1 MAKLKMKS
9 IELIAPL
16 EQSKEIVDLLQRMGT
31 VELTD
36 CEEDDALYKL
46 STGVTVS
53 TFERFLT
60 AAESAQ
66 KTLDKYAPQKKGL
79 IKGLLSSF
87 DGRKEVEFSDY
98 LKKSDRADDILREC
112 YKINSLEGDIRE
124 AEVDNVRCRTAMDAL
139 EPWLG
144 LDIPMQSKGTET
156 TAVFVGTFPIEYD
169 VQSLLSALA
178 AAAPDCSEVDVDIV
192 SATQE
197 RTCAV
202 IFCHR
207 ECEKEI
213 FEALRELNFAW
224 PGDPTKHPPKVRY
237 ERLCKQIESNDAD
250 SCSAQ
255 KEIAEF
261 AGSREDIAF
270 VADYFRIQK
279 EKYSALE
286 KLAMTNRVFVLR
298 GYIPEKRV
306 EKVVGAL
313 EKSYTVAVEVTDPDP
328 ETQDVPVLLENNA
341 FAAPVESITE
351 MYSLP
356 GKDDID
362 PNPVM
367 AFFYYVF
374 FGLMLSD
381 AGYGLLMV
389 IAMLFAKAKLKL
401 ETRTKKTVNMF
412 LYCGI
417 STMFWGTMF
426 GSWFGD
432 APQVIAREFFG
443 KEIGS
448 TAVWF
453 EPVNDPM
460 KLLLYSFLFGI
471 IHLFV
476 GLGVRFYMLWKDGKH
491 LDAICDVV
499 PVYLLVTGAAPLGAG
514 IIIDVPTMLTT
525 IGKYLAIAGA
535 VLTVLTSGRS
545 SKNILGKLGGGLY
558 GLYNTASGYLGDILS
573 YSRLLALGLSTGV
586 IATVINLLGTMP
598 GNKIA
603 KLILFIFVF
612 LVGHTANI
620 AINLIG
626 TYVHTNRLQY
636 VEFFSK
642 FYEGG
647 GRSFTPLKAN
657 TKHFRFKEEI
667 Q

>member
-36 CEEDDALYKL
+36 CEEGDALYKL

-53 TFERFLT
+53 TFERFLI

-178 AAAPDCSEVDVDIV
+178 EAAPDCSEVDVDIV

-237 ERLCKQIESNDAD
+237 ERLRKQIESNDAD

-313 EKSYTVAVEVTDPDP
+313 EKSYTVAVEVTDPDQ
-328 ETQDVPVLLENNA
+328 ETQDAPVLLENNA

-401 ETRTKKTVNMF
+401 EPKMKKTVNMF

-499 PVYLLVTGAAPLGAG
+499 PVYLLVTGAAPLCAG
-514 IIIDVPTMLTT
+514 IIIDVPTMFTT

-598 GNKIA
+598 GNKIV

>member
-1 MAKLKMKS
+1 MKC
-9 IELIAPL
+9 IELLAPL
-16 EQSKEIVDLLQRMGT
+16 EQSKEIIDCLQRMGT

-36 CEEDDALYKL
+36 CEESEALCKL

-53 TFERFLT
+53 TFERYLA

-66 KTLDKYAPQKKGL
+66 KTLNKYAPQKKGL
-79 IKGLLSSF
+79 IQSLMSSF
-87 DGRKEVEFSDY
+87 GGRKVLEVSEY
-98 LKKSDRADDILREC
+98 LKKADEADEILRKC
-112 YKINSLEGDIRE
+112 YKINSLEADIRE
-124 AEVDNVRCRTAMDAL
+124 YAADNVRCRTAMDAL
-139 EPWLG
+139 EPWLK
-144 LDIPMQSKGTET
+144 LDIPMKCKGTES
-156 TAVFVGTFPIEYD
+156 TAVFVGSFPVQYD
-169 VQSLLSALA
+169 AQSLLEAIA
-178 AAAPDCSEVDVDIV
+178 GAAPEASEVDAQII
-192 SATQE
+192 SASAE

-202 IFCHR
+202 VMCHR
-207 ECEKEI
+207 ECEKEV
-213 FEALRELNFAW
+213 FEALRVLNFAY
-224 PGDPTKHPPKVRY
+224 PSDPTKHPPRVRY
-237 ERLCKQIESNDAD
+237 ERLEKQTEQNKKDSEAAQAEIVKLAD
-250 SCSAQ
+250 CCD
-255 KEIAEF
+255 
-261 AGSREDIAF
+261 DIGF
-270 VADYFRIQK
+270 VIDYFAIKK
-279 EKYSALE
+279 EKYAALE
-286 KLAMTNRVFVLR
+286 R
-298 GYIPEKRV
+298 IS
-306 EKVVGAL
+306 KVVETL
-313 EKSYTVAVEVTDPDP
+313 EKNYTVAIEITEPDA
-328 ETQDVPVLLENNA
+328 QADVPVLLENNA
-341 FAAPVESITE
+341 FVAPVEPITE
-351 MYSLP
+351 MYSMP
-356 GKDDID
+356 NRDDVD

-374 FGLMLSD
+374 FGIMLSD
-381 AGYGLLMV
+381 AGYGVIMV
-389 IAMLFAKAKLKL
+389 IAMLIAKAKLKL
-401 ETRTKKTVNMF
+401 EPKMKKTVNMF

-417 STMFWGTMF
+417 STVFWGTMF

-471 IHLFV
+471 IHLFA
-476 GLGVRFYMLWKDGKH
+476 GLAVRFYMLWKDGKKF
-491 LDAICDVV
+491 DAFCDVI
-499 PVYLLVTGAAPLGAG
+499 PVYLLVAGIAPLGAG
-514 IIIDVPTMLTT
+514 IIIDVPQTLTNV
-525 IGKYLAIAGA
+525 GKYVALVGA

-545 SKNILGKLGGGLY
+545 SKNIIGKLGGGLY

-603 KLILFIFVF
+603 KLILFIGVF
-612 LVGHTANI
+612 LLGHTANI

-647 GRSFTPLKAN
+647 GRSFTPLKAD

>member
-36 CEEDDALYKL
+36 CEEGDALYKL

-250 SCSAQ
+250 SCRAQ

-313 EKSYTVAVEVTDPDP
+313 EKSYTVAVEVTDPDR
-328 ETQDVPVLLENNA
+328 ETQDAPVLLENNA

-401 ETRTKKTVNMF
+401 EPKMKKTVNMF

-499 PVYLLVTGAAPLGAG
+499 PVYLLVTGAAPLCAG

-598 GNKIA
+598 GNKIV

>member
-237 ERLCKQIESNDAD
+237 ERLRKQIESNDAD
-250 SCSAQ
+250 SCRAQ

-313 EKSYTVAVEVTDPDP
+313 EKSYTVAVEVTDPDR
-328 ETQDVPVLLENNA
+328 ETQDAPVLLENNA

-401 ETRTKKTVNMF
+401 EPKMKKTVNMF

-499 PVYLLVTGAAPLGAG
+499 PVYLLVTGAAPLCAG

-598 GNKIA
+598 GNKIV

>member
-36 CEEDDALYKL
+36 CEEGDALYKL

-169 VQSLLSALA
+169 VQSLLSAIA

-237 ERLCKQIESNDAD
+237 ERLRKQIESNDAD

-313 EKSYTVAVEVTDPDP
+313 EKSYTVAVEVTDPDQ

-401 ETRTKKTVNMF
+401 EPKMKKTVNMF

-499 PVYLLVTGAAPLGAG
+499 PVYLLVTGAAPLCAG
-514 IIIDVPTMLTT
+514 IIIDVPTMFTT

-598 GNKIA
+598 GNKIV

>member
-1 MAKLKMKS
+1 MKS

-36 CEEDDALYKL
+36 CEEGDALYKL

-53 TFERFLT
+53 TFERFLI

-169 VQSLLSALA
+169 VQSLLSAIA

-237 ERLCKQIESNDAD
+237 ERLRKQIESNDAD

-313 EKSYTVAVEVTDPDP
+313 EKSYTVAVEVTDPDQ
-328 ETQDVPVLLENNA
+328 ETQDAPVLLENNA

-401 ETRTKKTVNMF
+401 EPKMKKTVNMF

-499 PVYLLVTGAAPLGAG
+499 PVYLLVTGAAPLCAG

-598 GNKIA
+598 GNKIV

>member
-1 MAKLKMKS
+1 
-9 IELIAPL
+9 
-16 EQSKEIVDLLQRMGT
+16 
-31 VELTD
+31 
-36 CEEDDALYKL
+36 
-46 STGVTVS
+46 
-53 TFERFLT
+53 
-60 AAESAQ
+60 
-66 KTLDKYAPQKKGL
+66 
-79 IKGLLSSF
+79 
-87 DGRKEVEFSDY
+87 
-98 LKKSDRADDILREC
+98 
-112 YKINSLEGDIRE
+112 
-124 AEVDNVRCRTAMDAL
+124 
-139 EPWLG
+139 
-144 LDIPMQSKGTET
+144 
-156 TAVFVGTFPIEYD
+156 
-169 VQSLLSALA
+169 
-178 AAAPDCSEVDVDIV
+178 
-192 SATQE
+192 
-197 RTCAV
+197 
-202 IFCHR
+202 
-207 ECEKEI
+207 
-213 FEALRELNFAW
+213 
-224 PGDPTKHPPKVRY
+224 
-237 ERLCKQIESNDAD
+237 
-250 SCSAQ
+250 
-255 KEIAEF
+255 
-261 AGSREDIAF
+261 
-270 VADYFRIQK
+270 
-279 EKYSALE
+279 
-286 KLAMTNRVFVLR
+286 MTNRVFVLR

-313 EKSYTVAVEVTDPDP
+313 EKSYTVAVEVTDPDR
-328 ETQDVPVLLENNA
+328 ETQDAPVLLENNA

-401 ETRTKKTVNMF
+401 EPKMKKTVNMF

-499 PVYLLVTGAAPLGAG
+499 PVYLLVTGAAPLCAG
-514 IIIDVPTMLTT
+514 IIIDVPTMFTT

-598 GNKIA
+598 GNKIV

>member
-1 MAKLKMKS
+1 
-9 IELIAPL
+9 
-16 EQSKEIVDLLQRMGT
+16 
-31 VELTD
+31 
-36 CEEDDALYKL
+36 
-46 STGVTVS
+46 
-53 TFERFLT
+53 
-60 AAESAQ
+60 
-66 KTLDKYAPQKKGL
+66 
-79 IKGLLSSF
+79 
-87 DGRKEVEFSDY
+87 
-98 LKKSDRADDILREC
+98 
-112 YKINSLEGDIRE
+112 
-124 AEVDNVRCRTAMDAL
+124 
-139 EPWLG
+139 
-144 LDIPMQSKGTET
+144 
-156 TAVFVGTFPIEYD
+156 
-169 VQSLLSALA
+169 
-178 AAAPDCSEVDVDIV
+178 
-192 SATQE
+192 
-197 RTCAV
+197 
-202 IFCHR
+202 
-207 ECEKEI
+207 
-213 FEALRELNFAW
+213 
-224 PGDPTKHPPKVRY
+224 
-237 ERLCKQIESNDAD
+237 
-250 SCSAQ
+250 
-255 KEIAEF
+255 
-261 AGSREDIAF
+261 
-270 VADYFRIQK
+270 
-279 EKYSALE
+279 
-286 KLAMTNRVFVLR
+286 MTNRVFVLR

-313 EKSYTVAVEVTDPDP
+313 EKSYTVAVEVTDPDQ

-401 ETRTKKTVNMF
+401 EPKMKKTVNMF

-499 PVYLLVTGAAPLGAG
+499 PVYLLVTGAAPLCAG

-598 GNKIA
+598 GNKIV

>member
-1 MAKLKMKS
+1 MKS

-313 EKSYTVAVEVTDPDP
+313 EKSYTVAVEVTDPDQ

>member
-1 MAKLKMKS
+1 MKS

-169 VQSLLSALA
+169 VQSLLSAIA

-237 ERLCKQIESNDAD
+237 ERLRKQIESNDAD

-313 EKSYTVAVEVTDPDP
+313 EKSYTVAVEVTDPDR

-401 ETRTKKTVNMF
+401 EPKMKKTVNMF

-499 PVYLLVTGAAPLGAG
+499 PVYLLVTGAAPLCAG

-598 GNKIA
+598 GNKIV

>member
-313 EKSYTVAVEVTDPDP
+313 EKSYTVAVEVTDPDQ

>member
-169 VQSLLSALA
+169 VQSLLSAIA

-237 ERLCKQIESNDAD
+237 ERLRKQIESNDAD

-313 EKSYTVAVEVTDPDP
+313 EKSYTVAVEVTDPDR

-401 ETRTKKTVNMF
+401 EPKMKKTVNMF

-499 PVYLLVTGAAPLGAG
+499 PVYLLVTGAAPLCAG

-598 GNKIA
+598 GNKIV

>member
-1 MAKLKMKS
+1 MAKLKMKC
-9 IELIAPL
+9 IELLAPL
-16 EQSKEIVDLLQRMGT
+16 EQSKEIIDCLQRMGT

-36 CEEDDALYKL
+36 CEESESLCKL

-53 TFERFLT
+53 TFERYLA

-79 IKGLLSSF
+79 MQSLMSSF
-87 DGRKEVEFSDY
+87 GGRKELEVSEY
-98 LKKSDRADDILREC
+98 LKKADEADEILREC
-112 YKINSLEGDIRE
+112 YRINSLEADMRE
-124 AEVDNVRCRTAMDAL
+124 YAADNVRCRTAMDAL
-139 EPWLG
+139 EPWLS
-144 LDIPMQSKGTET
+144 LDIPMKCKGTDSS
-156 TAVFVGTFPIEYD
+156 AVLIGSFPVQYD
-169 VQSLLSALA
+169 AQSLLEAIA
-178 AAAPDCSEVDVDIV
+178 AAAPEINEVDAQII
-192 SATQE
+192 SANSE

-202 IFCHR
+202 VMCHK

-213 FEALRELNFAW
+213 FEVLRTLNFAY
-224 PGDPTKHPPKVRY
+224 PSDPTKHPPRVRY
-237 ERLCKQIESNDAD
+237 ERLQKQIEQNEKD
-250 SCSAQ
+250 SETARA
-255 KEIAEF
+255 EIVKL
-261 AGSREDIAF
+261 AGCYDDISF
-270 VADYFRIQK
+270 VIDYFTIKK
-279 EKYSALE
+279 EKYAALE
-286 KLAMTNRVFVLR
+286 RIAMTNRIFVLT
-298 GYIPEKRV
+298 GYIPEKRAA
-306 EKVVGAL
+306 KVIDAL
-313 EKSYTVAVEVTDPDP
+313 EKKYTVAIEIADPD
-328 ETQDVPVLLENNA
+328 TDADVPVLLENNA
-341 FAAPVESITE
+341 FVAPVEPITE
-351 MYSLP
+351 MYSMP
-356 GKDDID
+356 NRDDVD

-374 FGLMLSD
+374 FGIMLSD
-381 AGYGLLMV
+381 AGYGVIMV
-389 IAMLFAKAKLKL
+389 IAMLIAKAKLKL
-401 ETRTKKTVNMF
+401 EPRMKKTVNMF

-417 STMFWGTMF
+417 STVFWGTMF

-443 KEIGS
+443 KEIAS

-471 IHLFV
+471 IHLFA
-476 GLGVRFYMLWKDGKH
+476 GLAVRFYMLWKDGKK
-491 LDAICDVV
+491 LDAFCDVV
-499 PVYLLVTGAAPLGAG
+499 PVYLLVAGIAPLGAG
-514 IIIDVPTMLTT
+514 IIIDVPQTLTT
-525 IGKYLAIAGA
+525 IGKYVALVGA

-545 SKNILGKLGGGLY
+545 AKNIIGKLGGGLY

-598 GNKIA
+598 GNKVA
-603 KLILFIFVF
+603 KLILFIIVF
-612 LVGHTANI
+612 LLGHTANI

-647 GRSFTPLKAN
+647 GRSFTPLKAD

>member
-36 CEEDDALYKL
+36 CEEGDALYKL

-178 AAAPDCSEVDVDIV
+178 EAAPDCSEVDVDIV

-237 ERLCKQIESNDAD
+237 ERLRKQIESNDAD

-499 PVYLLVTGAAPLGAG
+499 PVYLLVTGAAPLCAG
-514 IIIDVPTMLTT
+514 IIIDVPTILTT
-525 IGKYLAIAGA
+525 IGKYLAIVGA

-598 GNKIA
+598 GNKIV

>member
-1 MAKLKMKS
+1 MKC
-9 IELIAPL
+9 IELLAPL
-16 EQSKEIVDLLQRMGT
+16 EQSKEIIDCLQRMGT

-36 CEEDDALYKL
+36 CEESESLCKL

-53 TFERFLT
+53 TFERYLA

-79 IKGLLSSF
+79 MQSLMSSF
-87 DGRKEVEFSDY
+87 GGRKELEVSEY
-98 LKKSDRADDILREC
+98 LKKADEADEILREC
-112 YKINSLEGDIRE
+112 YRINSLEADMRE
-124 AEVDNVRCRTAMDAL
+124 YAADNVRCRTAMDAL
-139 EPWLG
+139 EPWLS
-144 LDIPMQSKGTET
+144 LDIPMKCKGTDSS
-156 TAVFVGTFPIEYD
+156 AVFIGSFPVQYD
-169 VQSLLSALA
+169 AQSLLEAIA
-178 AAAPDCSEVDVDIV
+178 AAAPEIGEVDAQII
-192 SATQE
+192 SANSE

-202 IFCHR
+202 VICHR

-213 FEALRELNFAW
+213 FEVLRTLNFAY
-224 PGDPTKHPPKVRY
+224 PSDPTKHPPRVRY
-237 ERLCKQIESNDAD
+237 ERLQKQIEQNEKD
-250 SCSAQ
+250 SETARA
-255 KEIAEF
+255 EIVNL
-261 AGSREDIAF
+261 AGCYDDISF
-270 VADYFRIQK
+270 VIDYFTIKK
-279 EKYSALE
+279 EKYAALE
-286 KLAMTNRVFVLR
+286 RIAMTNRIFVLT
-298 GYIPEKRV
+298 GYIPEKRAA
-306 EKVVGAL
+306 KVIDAL
-313 EKSYTVAVEVTDPDP
+313 EKKYTVAIEITDPDADA
-328 ETQDVPVLLENNA
+328 DVPVLLENNA
-341 FAAPVESITE
+341 FVAPVEPITE
-351 MYSLP
+351 MYSMP
-356 GKDDID
+356 NRDDVD

-374 FGLMLSD
+374 FGIMLSD
-381 AGYGLLMV
+381 AGYGVIMV
-389 IAMLFAKAKLKL
+389 IAMLIAKAKLKL
-401 ETRTKKTVNMF
+401 EPRMKKTVNMF

-417 STMFWGTMF
+417 STVFWGTMF

-443 KEIGS
+443 KEIAS

-471 IHLFV
+471 IHLFA
-476 GLGVRFYMLWKDGKH
+476 GLAVRFYMLWKDGKK
-491 LDAICDVV
+491 LDAFAMSLPSICSSQVSHRWRRNHNRCAADADDNRKICR
-499 PVYLLVTGAAPLGAG
+499 PCRRGA
-514 IIIDVPTMLTT
+514 D
-525 IGKYLAIAGA
+525 
-535 VLTVLTSGRS
+535 RS
-545 SKNILGKLGGGLY
+545 DERRSAKNIIGKLGGGLY

-598 GNKIA
+598 GNKVA
-603 KLILFIFVF
+603 KLILFIIVF
-612 LVGHTANI
+612 LLGHTANI

-647 GRSFTPLKAN
+647 GRSFTPLKAD

>member
-178 AAAPDCSEVDVDIV
+178 EAAPDCSEVDVDIV

-313 EKSYTVAVEVTDPDP
+313 EKSYTVAVEVTDPDQ

-499 PVYLLVTGAAPLGAG
+499 PVYLLVTGAAPLCAG

-598 GNKIA
+598 GNKIV

>member
-1 MAKLKMKS
+1 MAKLKMKC
-9 IELIAPL
+9 IELLAPL
-16 EQSKEIVDLLQRMGT
+16 EQSKEIIDCLQRMGT

-36 CEEDDALYKL
+36 CEESEALCKL

-53 TFERFLT
+53 TFERYLA

-66 KTLDKYAPQKKGL
+66 KTLNKYAPQKKGL
-79 IKGLLSSF
+79 IQSLMSSF
-87 DGRKEVEFSDY
+87 GGRKVLEVSEY
-98 LKKSDRADDILREC
+98 LKKADEADEILRKC
-112 YKINSLEGDIRE
+112 YKINSLEADIRE
-124 AEVDNVRCRTAMDAL
+124 YAADNVRCRTAMDAL
-139 EPWLG
+139 EPWLK
-144 LDIPMQSKGTET
+144 LDIPMKCKGTES
-156 TAVFVGTFPIEYD
+156 TAVFVGSFPVQYD
-169 VQSLLSALA
+169 AQSLLEAIA
-178 AAAPDCSEVDVDIV
+178 GAAPEASEVDAQII
-192 SATQE
+192 SASAE

-202 IFCHR
+202 VMCHR
-207 ECEKEI
+207 ECEKEV
-213 FEALRELNFAW
+213 FEALRVLNFAY
-224 PGDPTKHPPKVRY
+224 PSDPTKHPPRVRY
-237 ERLCKQIESNDAD
+237 ERLEKQTEQNKKDSETAQAEIVKLAD
-250 SCSAQ
+250 CCD
-255 KEIAEF
+255 
-261 AGSREDIAF
+261 DIGF
-270 VADYFRIQK
+270 VIDYFAIKK
-279 EKYSALE
+279 EKYAALE
-286 KLAMTNRVFVLR
+286 RIAMTNRIFVLT

-306 EKVVGAL
+306 SKVVETL
-313 EKSYTVAVEVTDPDP
+313 EKNYTVAIEITEPDA
-328 ETQDVPVLLENNA
+328 QADVPVLLENNA
-341 FAAPVESITE
+341 FEPITE
-351 MYSLP
+351 MYSMP
-356 GKDDID
+356 NRDDVD

-374 FGLMLSD
+374 FGIMLSD
-381 AGYGLLMV
+381 AGYGVIMV
-389 IAMLFAKAKLKL
+389 IAMLIAKAKLKL
-401 ETRTKKTVNMF
+401 EPKMKKTVNMF

-417 STMFWGTMF
+417 STVFWGTMF

-471 IHLFV
+471 IHLFA
-476 GLGVRFYMLWKDGKH
+476 GLAVRFYMLWKDGKKF
-491 LDAICDVV
+491 DAFCDVI
-499 PVYLLVTGAAPLGAG
+499 PVYLLVAGIAPLGAG
-514 IIIDVPTMLTT
+514 IIIDVPQTLTNV
-525 IGKYLAIAGA
+525 GKYVALVGA

-545 SKNILGKLGGGLY
+545 SKNIIGKLGGGLY

-603 KLILFIFVF
+603 KLILFVGVF
-612 LVGHTANI
+612 LLGHTANI

-647 GRSFTPLKAN
+647 GRSFTPLKAD

>member
-1 MAKLKMKS
+1 MAKLKMKC
-9 IELIAPL
+9 IELLAPL
-16 EQSKEIVDLLQRMGT
+16 EQSKEIIDCLQRMGT

-36 CEEDDALYKL
+36 CEESEALCKL

-53 TFERFLT
+53 TFERYLA

-66 KTLDKYAPQKKGL
+66 KTLNKYAPQKKGL
-79 IKGLLSSF
+79 IQSLMSSF
-87 DGRKEVEFSDY
+87 GGRKVLEVSEY
-98 LKKSDRADDILREC
+98 LKKADEADEILRKC
-112 YKINSLEGDIRE
+112 YKINSLEADIRE
-124 AEVDNVRCRTAMDAL
+124 YAADNVRCRTAMDAL
-139 EPWLG
+139 EPWLK
-144 LDIPMQSKGTET
+144 LDIPMKCKGTES
-156 TAVFVGTFPIEYD
+156 TAVFVGSFPVQYD
-169 VQSLLSALA
+169 AQSLLEAIA
-178 AAAPDCSEVDVDIV
+178 GAAPEASEVDAQII
-192 SATQE
+192 SASAE

-202 IFCHR
+202 VMCHR
-207 ECEKEI
+207 ECEKEV
-213 FEALRELNFAW
+213 FEALRVLNFAY
-224 PGDPTKHPPKVRY
+224 PSDPTKHPPRVRY
-237 ERLCKQIESNDAD
+237 ERLEKQTEQNKKDSEAAQAEIVKLAD
-250 SCSAQ
+250 CCD
-255 KEIAEF
+255 
-261 AGSREDIAF
+261 DIGF
-270 VADYFRIQK
+270 VIDYFAIKK
-279 EKYSALE
+279 EKYAALE
-286 KLAMTNRVFVLR
+286 RIAMTNRIFVLT

-306 EKVVGAL
+306 SKVV
-313 EKSYTVAVEVTDPDP
+313 EM
-328 ETQDVPVLLENNA
+328 LENNA
-341 FAAPVESITE
+341 FVAPVEPITE
-351 MYSLP
+351 MYSMP
-356 GKDDID
+356 NRDDVD

-374 FGLMLSD
+374 FGIMLSD
-381 AGYGLLMV
+381 AGYGVIMV
-389 IAMLFAKAKLKL
+389 IAMLIAKAKLKL
-401 ETRTKKTVNMF
+401 EPKMKKTVNMF

-417 STMFWGTMF
+417 STVFWGTMF

-471 IHLFV
+471 IHLFA
-476 GLGVRFYMLWKDGKH
+476 GLAVRFYMLWKDGKK
-491 LDAICDVV
+491 LDAFCDVI
-499 PVYLLVTGAAPLGAG
+499 PVYLLVAGIAPLGAG
-514 IIIDVPTMLTT
+514 IIIDVPQTLTNV
-525 IGKYLAIAGA
+525 GKYVALVGA

-545 SKNILGKLGGGLY
+545 SKNIIGKLGGGLY

-603 KLILFIFVF
+603 KLILFIGVF
-612 LVGHTANI
+612 LLGHTANI

-647 GRSFTPLKAN
+647 GRSFTPLKAD

>member
-1 MAKLKMKS
+1 MKS

>member
-1 MAKLKMKS
+1 MAKLKMKC
-9 IELIAPL
+9 IELLAPL
-16 EQSKEIVDLLQRMGT
+16 EQSKEIIDCLQRMGT

-36 CEEDDALYKL
+36 CEESESLCKL

-53 TFERFLT
+53 TFERYLA

-79 IKGLLSSF
+79 MQSLMSSF
-87 DGRKEVEFSDY
+87 GGRKELEVSEY
-98 LKKSDRADDILREC
+98 LKKADEADEILREC
-112 YKINSLEGDIRE
+112 YRINSLEADMRE
-124 AEVDNVRCRTAMDAL
+124 YAADNVRCRTAMDAL
-139 EPWLG
+139 EPWLS
-144 LDIPMQSKGTET
+144 LDIPMKCKGTDSS
-156 TAVFVGTFPIEYD
+156 AVFIGSFPVQYD
-169 VQSLLSALA
+169 AQSLLEAIA
-178 AAAPDCSEVDVDIV
+178 AAAPEINEVDAQII
-192 SATQE
+192 SANSE

-202 IFCHR
+202 VMCHK

-213 FEALRELNFAW
+213 FEALRTLNFAY
-224 PGDPTKHPPKVRY
+224 PSDPTKHPPRVRY
-237 ERLCKQIESNDAD
+237 ERLQKQIEQNEKD
-250 SCSAQ
+250 SETARA
-255 KEIAEF
+255 EIVKL
-261 AGSREDIAF
+261 AGCYDDISF
-270 VADYFRIQK
+270 VIDYFTIKK
-279 EKYSALE
+279 EKYAALE
-286 KLAMTNRVFVLR
+286 RIAMTNRIFVLT
-298 GYIPEKRV
+298 GYIPEKRAA
-306 EKVVGAL
+306 KVIDAL
-313 EKSYTVAVEVTDPDP
+313 EKKYTVAIEITDPDADA
-328 ETQDVPVLLENNA
+328 DVPVLLENNA
-341 FAAPVESITE
+341 FVAPVEPITE
-351 MYSLP
+351 MYSMP
-356 GKDDID
+356 NRDDVD

-374 FGLMLSD
+374 FGIMLSD
-381 AGYGLLMV
+381 AGYGVIMV
-389 IAMLFAKAKLKL
+389 IAMLIAKAKLKL
-401 ETRTKKTVNMF
+401 EPKMKKTVNMF

-417 STMFWGTMF
+417 STVFWGTMF

-471 IHLFV
+471 IHLFA
-476 GLGVRFYMLWKDGKH
+476 GLAVRFYMLWKDGKK
-491 LDAICDVV
+491 LDAFCDVV
-499 PVYLLVTGAAPLGAG
+499 PVYLLVAGIAPLGAG
-514 IIIDVPTMLTT
+514 IIIDVPQTLTT
-525 IGKYLAIAGA
+525 IGKYVALVGA

-545 SKNILGKLGGGLY
+545 AKNIIGKLGGGLY

-598 GNKIA
+598 GNKVA
-603 KLILFIFVF
+603 KLILFIIVF
-612 LVGHTANI
+612 LLGHTANI

-647 GRSFTPLKAN
+647 GRSFTPLKAD

>member
-1 MAKLKMKS
+1 MKS

-36 CEEDDALYKL
+36 CEEGDALYKL

-313 EKSYTVAVEVTDPDP
+313 EKSYTVAVEVTDPDQ

-401 ETRTKKTVNMF
+401 EPKMKKTVNMF

-499 PVYLLVTGAAPLGAG
+499 PVYLLVTGAAPLCAG

-598 GNKIA
+598 GNKIV

>member
-169 VQSLLSALA
+169 VQSLLSAIA

-237 ERLCKQIESNDAD
+237 ERLRKQIESNDAD

-499 PVYLLVTGAAPLGAG
+499 PVYLLVTGAAPLCAG

-525 IGKYLAIAGA
+525 IGKYLASAGA

-598 GNKIA
+598 GNKIV